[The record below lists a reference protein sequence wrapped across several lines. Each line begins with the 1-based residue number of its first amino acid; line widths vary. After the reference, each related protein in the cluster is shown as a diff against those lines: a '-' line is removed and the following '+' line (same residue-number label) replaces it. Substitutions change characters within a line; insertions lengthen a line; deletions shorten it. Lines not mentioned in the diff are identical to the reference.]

1 MSKAGEK
8 LIAAAS
14 SAVEAIKR
22 MKPDDSRPQRLGWA
36 PGGYMRLCRQC
47 EEHFV
52 GDKRAV
58 QCADCA
64 YSAAP

>member
-1 MSKAGEK
+1 MSKAGEQ

-22 MKPDDSRPQRLGWA
+22 MKPADGRQPRRSWA
-36 PGGYMRLCRQC
+36 PGGYLCLCREC
-47 EEHFV
+47 EEHFL
-52 GDKRAV
+52 GDKRAL

-64 YSAAP
+64 YAP